1 MDLGRSLVLGSAG
14 KTESMLTSAFISHN
28 LRKFAAVLSVPRL
41 FKPSSPSC
49 VIYTG
54 EEIPRIKAIPAID
67 ESMAGQKRSSLHQ

>member
-1 MDLGRSLVLGSAG
+1 MSGFREGPCFRG
-14 KTESMLTSAFISHN
+14 KTESMLTSVFISHY

-41 FKPSSPSC
+41 FKPSSPTC